1 MKEIRVPASTSNMG
15 AGFDTL
21 GLALNLFLTVRV
33 RALGDDAP
41 AVRILSS
48 GEGAE
53 DLPRDSENLI
63 YRTMQFAAARERVRL
78 PSIEMEVHNDIPL
91 ARGLGSSAAAIV
103 AGLSAFEVVTGANL
117 PSDSFLMYGAALE
130 GHADNIA
137 PALMG
142 GLVTTCAANGRKVL
156 AIKMDWPR
164 ELRALFVVPEFHLV
178 TEAARAILPAA
189 LSRQDAIFN
198 IQRVALFEAAI
209 LTRRFEFL
217 REAMRDRL
225 HQPARQRLV
234 PGLEEILNL
243 PAQPGLKGISL
254 SGAGPTIVA
263 FVDGHE
269 EEIGGEIA
277 AIFSKQG
284 IRSSVRVLEI
294 NTEGRTVR

>member
-33 RALGDDAP
+33 EAANDDGQNVLIRATGD
-41 AVRILSS
+41 
-48 GEGAE
+48 GAE

-63 YRTMQFAAARERVRL
+63 YRTMQFAATREGIRL
-78 PSIEMEVHNDIPL
+78 PPVEMEVHNEIPL

-103 AGLSAFEVVTGANL
+103 AGLSAFEVVTGTNL
-117 PSDSFLMYGAALE
+117 SLERLLMYGTAIE

-137 PALMG
+137 PSLMG
-142 GLVTTCAANGRKVL
+142 GLITTCVANDQHVVAVKL
-156 AIKMDWPR
+156 DWPR
-164 ELRALFVVPEFHLV
+164 ELRAVFVVPEFHLV

-209 LTRRFEFL
+209 VTRRYELL

-234 PGLEEILNL
+234 PGLEQILEL
-243 PAQPGLKGISL
+243 PARPGLRGISL

-263 FVDGHE
+263 FADSHE
-269 EEIGGEIA
+269 EQIGEEIS
-277 AIFSKQG
+277 AIFSKHN
-284 IRSSVRVLEI
+284 IKSHVRVLEI